1 MSSDVTLGR
10 VYQVMCLKK
19 FVVGVSG
26 IAALVVV
33 SVCWAQQP
41 KIGYVNVVKVIEEA
55 PQGDAALKKLESEFG
70 PRDRQ
75 LRVTGDKVKK
85 LEDELEKNELVIKES
100 ERREKERELRDLKRK
115 LKRQTQEF
123 REDYSV
129 RRNEELRELE
139 KIVHKAIVEIAKV
152 DKYSLIIHQGVVY
165 ADDTMDITEHVLK
178 KLETARKSTK

>member
-1 MSSDVTLGR
+1 MYV
-10 VYQVMCLKK
+10 KK
-19 FVVGVSG
+19 SIVGLFGVAFVFLATAG
-26 IAALVVV
+26 
-33 SVCWAQQP
+33 WAQQL

-75 LRVTGDKVKK
+75 LRATQDKVKS

-100 ERREKERELRDLKRK
+100 ERREKERQLRDLKRK
-115 LKRQTQEF
+115 LKRQSQEF

-139 KIVHKAIVEIAKV
+139 KIVHKAIVEIAKS

-165 ADDTMDITEHVLK
+165 ADNQIDITEDVLK
-178 KLETARKSTK
+178 KLEAVRRGSK

>member
-1 MSSDVTLGR
+1 
-10 VYQVMCLKK
+10 MCLKK
-19 FVVGVSG
+19 FIVSSCG
-26 IAALVVV
+26 IAALFLAPTG
-33 SVCWAQQP
+33 WTQQL
-41 KIGYVNVVKVIEEA
+41 KIGYVDVVKVIEEA

-75 LRVTGDKVKK
+75 LRATQSTVKS

-139 KIVHKAIVEIAKV
+139 KIVHKAIVEIAKS

-165 ADDTMDITEHVLK
+165 ADNQIDITEHVLK
-178 KLETARKSTK
+178 ILEAARQGSK

>member
-1 MSSDVTLGR
+1 MG
-10 VYQVMCLKK
+10 LKK
-19 FVVGVSG
+19 FVVS
-26 IAALVVV
+26 LFCM
-33 SVCWAQQP
+33 SVLFVAPFGWAQQL

-75 LRVTGDKVKK
+75 LRSTQDKVKK

-139 KIVHKAIVEIAKV
+139 KIVHKAIVEIAKS

-165 ADDTMDITEHVLK
+165 ADNRIDITEDVLK
-178 KLETARKSTK
+178 KLAAARQGSK

>member
-1 MSSDVTLGR
+1 
-10 VYQVMCLKK
+10 MCLKK
-19 FVVGVSG
+19 VF
-26 IAALVVV
+26 V
-33 SVCWAQQP
+33 SVFGVAMLFLAPAGWPQEL
-41 KIGYVNVVKVIEEA
+41 KIGYVNVVKVIEDA

-75 LRVTGDKVKK
+75 LRATQDKVKS

-100 ERREKERELRDLKRK
+100 DRREKERQLRDLKRK
-115 LKRQTQEF
+115 LKRETQEF

-139 KIVHKAIVEIAKV
+139 KIVHKAIVEIAKA

-165 ADDTMDITEHVLK
+165 ADNQIDITEHVLK
-178 KLETARKSTK
+178 KLETARQNSK

>member
-1 MSSDVTLGR
+1 
-10 VYQVMCLKK
+10 MCLKK
-19 FVVGVSG
+19 FVVSLFG
-26 IAALVVV
+26 IAVLFLAPAG
-33 SVCWAQQP
+33 WAQQL

-70 PRDRQ
+70 PRDLQ
-75 LRVTGDKVKK
+75 LRTTRSKVKS

-100 ERREKERELRDLKRK
+100 DRREKERQLRDLKRK
-115 LKRQTQEF
+115 LKRETQEF

-139 KIVHKAIVEIAKV
+139 KIVHKAIVEIAKS

-165 ADDTMDITEHVLK
+165 ADNQIDITEHVLN
-178 KLETARKSTK
+178 KLEAARQGSK